1 MIRIIAALV
10 TAVLSFP
17 AIAREPSSPIFGRA
31 SVIDGDTIEIRGQRI
46 RLFGIDAPESRQTC
60 TDAQGVA
67 YRCGQKAAQA
77 LDYRISDGVVT
88 CEPKDRDRYGRVVA
102 VCRAYG
108 EDLSAW
114 MTGLGWALAFRR
126 YSTQYVPAE
135 ELAERRKAG
144 MWSGQFVPPWEWR
157 AEPRRQTKLSTGR
170 VPRLRDPGG
179 ISRSSSRAAGSSA
192 AMRSASR
199 LRCRCRGHH
208 ASMSG
213 PCCSTA
219 PSRAAGRLANGSR
232 AEVLGIDGCDRRR
245 LGADPVDGGS
255 GRIRAPLRAL
265 L

>member
-1 MIRIIAALV
+1 MIRILAALV
-10 TAVLSFP
+10 TAVLSYP
-17 AIAREPSSPIFGRA
+17 AIASEPSSPIIGRA

-60 TDAQGVA
+60 TDAKGAA

-88 CEPKDRDRYGRVVA
+88 CEPKDRDRYGRMVA

-157 AEPRRQTKLSTGR
+157 AEARGQTRRSTGE
-170 VPRLRDPGG
+170 G
-179 ISRSSSRAAGSSA
+179 
-192 AMRSASR
+192 
-199 LRCRCRGHH
+199 
-208 ASMSG
+208 
-213 PCCSTA
+213 
-219 PSRAAGRLANGSR
+219 AN
-232 AEVLGIDGCDRRR
+232 D
-245 LGADPVDGGS
+245 
-255 GRIRAPLRAL
+255 
-265 L
+265 

>member
-1 MIRIIAALV
+1 MIRILAALV
-10 TAVLSFP
+10 TAVLPYP
-17 AIAREPSSPIFGRA
+17 AIASEPSSPIIGRA

-60 TDAQGVA
+60 TDAKGAA

-88 CEPKDRDRYGRVVA
+88 CEPKDRDRYGRMVA

-135 ELAERRKAG
+135 ELAERRKVG

-157 AEPRRQTKLSTGR
+157 AR
-170 VPRLRDPGG
+170 
-179 ISRSSSRAAGSSA
+179 
-192 AMRSASR
+192 
-199 LRCRCRGHH
+199 
-208 ASMSG
+208 
-213 PCCSTA
+213 
-219 PSRAAGRLANGSR
+219 GSR
-232 AEVLGIDGCDRRR
+232 ADADFRRDGPND
-245 LGADPVDGGS
+245 
-255 GRIRAPLRAL
+255 
-265 L
+265 

>member
-1 MIRIIAALV
+1 MICLIIAVAL
-10 TAVLSFP
+10 TASLTLAAS
-17 AIAREPSSPIFGRA
+17 AREPASPIVGRA

-46 RLFGIDAPESRQTC
+46 RLFGIDAPEGRQTC

-88 CEPKDRDRYGRVVA
+88 CEPKDRDRYGRIVA

-114 MTGLGWALAFRR
+114 MAGLGWALAFRR

-157 AEPRRQTKLSTGR
+157 A
-170 VPRLRDPGG
+170 D
-179 ISRSSSRAAGSSA
+179 
-192 AMRSASR
+192 
-199 LRCRCRGHH
+199 
-208 ASMSG
+208 
-213 PCCSTA
+213 
-219 PSRAAGRLANGSR
+219 
-232 AEVLGIDGCDRRR
+232 
-245 LGADPVDGGS
+245 
-255 GRIRAPLRAL
+255 IRASAEQR
-265 L
+265 